1 MKANRTGF
9 LGDISKRFQ
18 NDLMRVSVVEYTHKV
33 SEEWHYH
40 EDVHLSSIL
49 VGGNR
54 ESRKKGDI
62 DVVPGKIMTY
72 REGEIHRNRN
82 TVFPSKNLNIEL
94 SAQFFNDEFQFSNL
108 ELSSGAY
115 LSMLKIYYE
124 LFINDTYSKDSIQ
137 QIITSIF
144 FKDRSARVP
153 DWIETLKALLN
164 DRWQEFVPLYEISDE
179 LNLHPVTI
187 SKSFAK
193 HTQCT
198 LADYMRI
205 IKIERAVNLVFN
217 SSHSLTEIA
226 YICGF
231 SDQSHMSRLFKYY
244 IGANPKK
251 LRNVKYLK
259 G

>member
-9 LGDISKRFQ
+9 LGDTLKSFQ

-62 DVVPGKIMTY
+62 DVVPGKLMTY

-94 SAQFFNDEFQFSNL
+94 STSFFNDEFQFSNL
-108 ELSSGAY
+108 KLSSGAY

-124 LFINDTYSKDSIQ
+124 LFINDTYSNDSIQ
-137 QIITSIF
+137 QTITSIF
-144 FKDRSARVP
+144 FKDKSGRMP
-153 DWIETLKALLN
+153 DWIETLKSLLN
-164 DRWQEFVPLYEISDE
+164 DRWQEFVPLHEISNE
-179 LNLHPVTI
+179 LGFHPVTI

-205 IKIERAVNLVFN
+205 IKIKRAVNLIFN
-217 SSHSLTEIA
+217 SSHSLTEIT

-231 SDQSHMSRLFKYY
+231 SDQSHMNRLFKYY
-244 IGANPKK
+244 IGTNPRKLKK
-251 LRNVKYLK
+251 VNI
-259 G
+259 